1 MKCQH
6 NLVPKLSLAMDP
18 ELAQLDWL
26 LEDDLLFQRVKA
38 NLARR
43 YPNTITLGRPSTP
56 VEVILRMLVV
66 KRLYPWSYEE
76 TNTLSLTALYSDS
89 FATSTWGQYPTTLP

>member
-1 MKCQH
+1 MLRERYH
-6 NLVPKLSLAMDP
+6 LIDLFALVPKLSLVIDP
-18 ELAQLDWL
+18 ELAQIDQL

-38 NLARR
+38 NLARC

-66 KRLYPWSYEE
+66 KRLYRLP
-76 TNTLSLTALYSDS
+76 NPHICRTARRGNMQ
-89 FATSTWGQYPTTLP
+89 A